1 VREDRAAA
9 VDPLIAGLAR
19 DHRAGG
25 ERADSRRPPIL
36 RRAGTDSRRGW
47 TMSRET
53 EMVEAHLA
61 SLNQT
66 MGHVTWDARGM
77 VPPAGFDI
85 RAAYEGLHAMRACV
99 MWLLSAVQQL
109 ERQSVTATDGSLRR
123 PTR

>member
-1 VREDRAAA
+1 
-9 VDPLIAGLAR
+9 
-19 DHRAGG
+19 
-25 ERADSRRPPIL
+25 
-36 RRAGTDSRRGW
+36 
-47 TMSRET
+47 MSRET
-53 EMVEAHLA
+53 EMVLANLA

-66 MGHVTWDARGM
+66 MGRVTWDARGM

-99 MWLLSAVQQL
+99 MWLLYAVQQL